1 MKKIILLGFFLLFLS
16 SGRAQ
21 TSTTSDDIVIEGEDP
36 LAYDLGHSR
45 FISIV
50 YRNGII
56 THRLTPSNRNPHIL
70 GTVSGNTY
78 QQTLA
83 VTSCTRATVSY
94 KLKDVPAGT
103 YDIYVVIVPE
113 NMDDTTKTVTKH
125 NQFTASLSY
134 TAECDTPAVLTNP
147 QIFKSDT
154 TKVDTILLFQ
164 DFKLP
169 NSYFYVWH
177 DYPYI
182 SLETVMRMNE
192 RKIVLS
198 DFYIDC
204 FILKNKG
211 GSKCLEQDGIRYE
224 INERRGEASI
234 IGADT
239 LVAPTNPLPDSVYYQ
254 GHNYPVTS
262 IGNNALANNHCITS
276 LVLPHG
282 LKAIGQYAFY
292 GCYNLTSIMIPKQ
305 VKKIGQYAFY
315 GCSGLTS
322 INLPDSITQIEPFT
336 FVNCTAL
343 TSINIPDNITRIEK
357 DAFAD
362 CTHLDSMTLSKN
374 IIFASLY
381 GTRIKVIVC
390 LAINPP
396 RFENDFEGFNYTTLY
411 VPYGTSSE
419 YITSQQSI
427 YRLPFSSVIEMSPTA
442 IHSICSDPTAVQN
455 FYTIGGLRLPQRS
468 HGINIV
474 KFNNGCTK
482 KIVFN

>member
-21 TSTTSDDIVIEGEDP
+21 TSTTPDDIVIEGEDP
-36 LAYDLGHSR
+36 LAFDLGHSKY
-45 FISIV
+45 ISGA
-50 YRNGII
+50 YRGGVI
-56 THRLTPSNRNPHIL
+56 THRLTPLNRNPHIL
-70 GTVSGNTY
+70 GSVSGNTY
-78 QQTLA
+78 QQILPTASSALPI
-83 VTSCTRATVSY
+83 VSY
-94 KLKDVPAGT
+94 KTMNVPAGT
-103 YDIYVVIVPE
+103 YDIYVVFVPE

-134 TAECDTPAVLTNP
+134 TTECDTPAVLSNP

-154 TKVDTILLFQ
+154 AKVDTILLFQ

-169 NSYFYVWH
+169 ISSFDVWH

-182 SLETVMRMNE
+182 SLKTLMHNYD
-192 RKIVLS
+192 RKIVLNNY
-198 DFYIDC
+198 YIDC

-211 GSKCLEQDGIRYE
+211 GSKCLEKDGIRYE

-262 IGNNALANNHCITS
+262 IGNNAFFNNHCITS

-282 LKAIGQYAFY
+282 LKAIGQYTFY
-292 GCYNLTSIMIPKQ
+292 GCSNLTSIMIPKQ
-305 VKKIGQYAFY
+305 VKKIGQSAFY

-322 INLPDSITQIEPFT
+322 INLPDSITQIEPLT
-336 FVNCTAL
+336 FANCRAL
-343 TSINIPDNITRIEK
+343 TSINIPDNVTRIEK
-357 DAFAD
+357 DAFYY

-381 GTRIKVIVC
+381 GTHIKVIVC

-411 VPYGTSSE
+411 VPYGTSSD
-419 YITSQQSI
+419 YISSEEITLGPTFISI
-427 YRLPFSSVIEMSPTA
+427 VEMSPTA

-474 KFNNGCTK
+474 KFNNGRTK
-482 KIVFN
+482 KIVFK